1 MKNQSFRRE
10 ISKTV
15 DCNLQPPKN
24 NRSTLEIIPRTYQ
37 GDTEIPRITRE
48 RERSGKGSKWAE
60 DEIDQRD
67 KETKSNK
74 RRGEQKCSK
83 NPQNK
88 ECQQTMGHYE
98 CDTESNCK
106 LKEQTPGEEE
116 TTRQR

>member
-48 RERSGKGSKWAE
+48 RSGKGSKWAE

-83 NPQNK
+83 NLKIKSVNKQWDTVSATQNL
-88 ECQQTMGHYE
+88 TA
-98 CDTESNCK
+98 N
-106 LKEQTPGEEE
+106 
-116 TTRQR
+116 